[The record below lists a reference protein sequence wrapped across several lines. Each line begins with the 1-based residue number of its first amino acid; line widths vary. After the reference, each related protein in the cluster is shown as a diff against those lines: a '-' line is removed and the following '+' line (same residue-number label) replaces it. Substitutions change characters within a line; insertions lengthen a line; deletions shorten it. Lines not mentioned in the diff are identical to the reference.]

1 MQDQILEM
9 LLKKDEITWQTILY
23 DLVKTEQMN
32 PWDIDISLLSQK
44 YLETVQKMQE
54 MNFFISGKVILASS
68 ILLKIKST
76 KFLTENIANFDNLLF
91 DNEAEDLEE
100 FEDKK
105 TIVLD
110 SQPRLTIK
118 TPQSRKRKVS
128 IQDLIT
134 ALEKALE
141 VDKRRKVRV
150 IERERNK
157 IYMELPEKKVDISS
171 LIKTVYGKIKDFFK
185 TKEELTFTELTN
197 SNKKEDIIYTLVPL
211 LHLANQEKVDI
222 NQEKHFG
229 EIGIKLTSKK
239 FINQQNQN

>member
-9 LLKKDEITWQTILY
+9 LLNKDEITWQTLIY

-44 YLETVQKMQE
+44 YLETVQKLQE

-68 ILLKIKST
+68 ILLKIKSN
-76 KFLTENIANFDNLLF
+76 KFLTENIADFDNLLF

-100 FEDKK
+100 FQEDRSI
-105 TIVLD
+105 TLET
-110 SQPRLTIK
+110 QPRLTIK

-128 IQDLIT
+128 IQDLMV

-157 IYMELPEKKVDISS
+157 IHMEIPEKKVDIGN
-171 LIKTVYGKIKDFFK
+171 LIKTVYGKIKGFFK
-185 TKEELTFTELTN
+185 TKENLTFAELTN
-197 SNKKEDIIYTLVPL
+197 SDKKEDKIYTLVPL
-211 LHLANQEKVDI
+211 LHLANSEKVNI

-229 EIGIKLTSKK
+229 EIDIKLNKEEK
-239 FINQQNQN
+239 

>member
-9 LLKKDEITWQTILY
+9 LLKKDEITWQTLLY

-44 YLETVQKMQE
+44 YLETVQKLQE

-68 ILLKIKST
+68 ILLKIKSN
-76 KFLTENIANFDNLLF
+76 KFLTENIADFDNLLF
-91 DNEAEDLEE
+91 DTEAEDLED
-100 FEDKK
+100 FQEDKSIRLE
-105 TIVLD
+105 T
-110 SQPRLTIK
+110 QPRLTIK

-128 IQDLIT
+128 IQDLVS

-141 VDKRRKVRV
+141 VDKKRKIRV

-157 IYMELPEKKVDISS
+157 VHMELPEKKVDISS

-185 TKEELTFTELTN
+185 TKEDLTFTELTN
-197 SNKKEDIIYTLVPL
+197 SDKKEDKIYTIVPL
-211 LHLANQEKVDI
+211 LHLANQEKVDL
-222 NQEKHFG
+222 NQKKHFG
-229 EIGIKLTSKK
+229 EIDIKLISKK
-239 FINQQNQN
+239 FINQENQN

>member
-68 ILLKIKST
+68 ILLKIKSN

-105 TIVLD
+105 SIVLD

-118 TPQSRKRKVS
+118 TPQARKRKVS
-128 IQDLIT
+128 IQDLVT

-141 VDKRRKVRV
+141 VDKRRRVRV
-150 IERERNK
+150 IEKERNK
-157 IYMELPEKKVDISS
+157 IHMEIPEKKVDIGS
-171 LIKTVYGKIKDFFK
+171 LIKTVYGRIKDFFK
-185 TKEELTFTELTN
+185 TKEKLTFTELTN
-197 SNKKEDIIYTLVPL
+197 SDKREDKIYTLVPL
-211 LHLANQEKVDI
+211 LHLANQERVDL

-229 EIGIKLTSKK
+229 EIDIKLASKK

>member
-9 LLKKDEITWQTILY
+9 LLKKDEITWQTLLY

-44 YLETVQKMQE
+44 YLETVQKLQE

-68 ILLKIKST
+68 ILLKIKSN
-76 KFLTENIANFDNLLF
+76 KFLTENIADFDNLLF
-91 DNEAEDLEE
+91 DTEAEDIED
-100 FEDKK
+100 FQEDKSIRLE
-105 TIVLD
+105 T
-110 SQPRLTIK
+110 QPRLTIK

-128 IQDLIT
+128 IQDLVS

-141 VDKRRKVRV
+141 VDKKRKIRV

-157 IYMELPEKKVDISS
+157 VHMELPEKKVDISS

-185 TKEELTFTELTN
+185 TKEDLTFTELTN
-197 SNKKEDIIYTLVPL
+197 SDKKEDKIYTIVPL
-211 LHLANQEKVDI
+211 LHLANQEKVDL
-222 NQEKHFG
+222 NQKKHFG
-229 EIGIKLTSKK
+229 EIDIKLISKK
-239 FINQQNQN
+239 FINQENQN